1 MIVWVNGPF
10 GSGKTTLGE
19 GLEALLPDSLIFDPE
34 EIGYALRQLVPA
46 SPTGDF
52 QDLPIWR
59 TMTLH
64 ALLEVRR
71 LYGLTVIVPMTLVN
85 PAYVTEIIGGLTT
98 AGEDLLHVFLDL
110 DAETLRQRIVDQ
122 VLAQDPVRDQAARE
136 FRLAHVDRC
145 LAARD
150 EMPPGT
156 VVLDSGVL
164 GRAELADEVL
174 SRLKATSDATT

>member
-1 MIVWVNGPF
+1 
-10 GSGKTTLGE
+10 
-19 GLEALLPDSLIFDPE
+19 
-34 EIGYALRQLVPA
+34 
-46 SPTGDF
+46 
-52 QDLPIWR
+52 
-59 TMTLH
+59 
-64 ALLEVRR
+64 
-71 LYGLTVIVPMTLVN
+71 
-85 PAYVTEIIGGLTT
+85 
-98 AGEDLLHVFLDL
+98 
-110 DAETLRQRIVDQ
+110 LRQRIVDQ